1 MNQPYYPDLVF
12 SLSELLNNGVDQH
25 AALISEL
32 SAASSGEAQ
41 LKESLA
47 DISKVSTAKSSRKYS
62 CRDYYYIP
70 HSPDQ
75 GDGIMEEELA
85 HGTTGAKQGS
95 VEFRRLNK
103 QKKIDVFG
111 RFYM

>member
-1 MNQPYYPDLVF
+1 MNQPYYPDVVF

-47 DISKVSTAKSSRKYS
+47 DICKVSTSKSSRRDS
-62 CRDYYYIP
+62 CHDYYYIP
-70 HSPDQ
+70 YNPDQ
-75 GDGIMEEELA
+75 WGGMTHD
-85 HGTTGAKQGS
+85 TTALHESIG
-95 VEFRRLNK
+95 FRRSNK
-103 QKKIDVFG
+103 QKKTCVL
-111 RFYM
+111 